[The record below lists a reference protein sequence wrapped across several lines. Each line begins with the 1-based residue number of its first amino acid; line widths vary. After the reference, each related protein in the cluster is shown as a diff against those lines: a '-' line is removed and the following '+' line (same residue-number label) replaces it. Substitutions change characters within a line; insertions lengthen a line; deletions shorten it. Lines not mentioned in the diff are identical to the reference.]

1 MIVVLGLPSSAS
13 IAILS
18 LIFSM
23 LTREFMA
30 FLERTNPTTPIAAFT
45 EFLVAEQVRRMFSY
59 SDSLAIS
66 SLCIIQCCCRHI
78 TSILNFE
85 VWVEAQVFL
94 SPSVPNDY

>member
-30 FLERTNPTTPIAAFT
+30 FLERMNPTTLIAALT

-66 SLCIIQCCCRHI
+66 SLCVIQCCCRHI

-85 VWVEAQVFL
+85 VCVEAQVFL